1 LHFEVTG
8 RFFTAFLYSSSFRKI
23 LIFISDR
30 AKKSQAFMNI
40 AYFDTFAGISGDMTL
55 GAFIHAGVPLSYLQE
70 ELKKLRIEGYTL
82 HNHGIER
89 SAISAIKIDVEVE
102 HEHHHEHS
110 HEHHS
115 HRSLTD
121 ILSLIKSSKL
131 PARVQNRAE
140 KIFTVIGEA
149 EAKIHNTT
157 IKKIHFHEVGA
168 VDSIVDI
175 VGACICLEYFN
186 IEKLYSSPVRIGNGG
201 FVNTQ
206 HGTMP
211 IPTPATV
218 EILKGYPTVLTD
230 IPHELTTP
238 TGAGI
243 IKTLSSGMLSLEQ
256 LNMKFIGYGA
266 GTNEISQVP
275 NLLRVFIGELHHAH
289 EYDELVSVETNI
301 DNMNPEVYPFVIEQ
315 LLAKGAHDAYLV
327 PVIMKKG
334 RPGIVLSALVNRG
347 NLDAVLNI
355 IFSQTTTL
363 GVRIQHV
370 ERRKLQRGSKI
381 ITTRFG
387 KVKIKTVITD
397 GTERLVP
404 EFEECR
410 RIALEKNIPL
420 KDVYR
425 QIESEL

>member
-1 LHFEVTG
+1 
-8 RFFTAFLYSSSFRKI
+8 
-23 LIFISDR
+23 
-30 AKKSQAFMNI
+30 MNI

-55 GAFIHAGVPLSYLQE
+55 GAFIHAGVPLEHLQQ
-70 ELKKLRIEGYTL
+70 ELAKLGVQGYSLHSRI
-82 HNHGIER
+82 IER
-89 SAISAIKIDVEVE
+89 SAISAVKIDVETENE
-102 HEHHHEHS
+102 HHSHNEEANEHHHHKEHS
-110 HEHHS
+110 HSHREHS

-121 ILSLIKSSKL
+121 ILSLIKASKL

-157 IKKIHFHEVGA
+157 IEKIHFHEVGA

-175 VGACICLEYFN
+175 VGASICFEYFG
-186 IEKLYSSPVRIGNGG
+186 IEKLYSSPIRIGSGG

-218 EILKGYPTVLTD
+218 EILQGYPTVLTD

-243 IKTLSSGMLSLEQ
+243 IKALSSGTLSLEM
-256 LNMKFIGYGA
+256 LNVKSIGYGA
-266 GTNEISQVP
+266 GTKELTQVP
-275 NLLRVFIGELHHAH
+275 NLLRVFIGELHQAYEH
-289 EYDELVSVETNI
+289 DELVSVETNI
-301 DNMNPEVYPFVIEQ
+301 DDMNPEVYPFVIEQ
-315 LLAKGAHDAYLV
+315 LLANGAHDAYLI

-347 NLDAVLNI
+347 KLDNALKI
-355 IFSQTTTL
+355 IFTQTTTL
-363 GVRIQHV
+363 GVRIQPV
-370 ERRKLQRGSKI
+370 ERRKLQRGSKT

-387 KVKIKTVITD
+387 EVKVKTVITD

-404 EFEECR
+404 EFEECK
-410 RIALEKNIPL
+410 RIAVEKNIPL